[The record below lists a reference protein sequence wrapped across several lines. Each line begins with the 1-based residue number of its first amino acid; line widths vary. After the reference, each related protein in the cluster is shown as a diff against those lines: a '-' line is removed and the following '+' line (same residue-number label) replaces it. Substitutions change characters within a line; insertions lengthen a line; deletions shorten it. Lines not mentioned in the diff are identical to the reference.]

1 MSRAD
6 GQLKIAVL
14 ISGRGSNMQALA
26 HHAGKL
32 GTGYEICL
40 VAANKPAD
48 GLAVASDAGLP
59 TTLIDR
65 KNYTSK
71 KEHENALADAI
82 EASGASWICLA
93 GYMAVLSAD
102 FIARFVGKIINIHPS
117 LLPDYKGLHTHERA
131 LADNQ
136 KFHGVSVHLVTPVLD
151 DGAVIAQMRLSVQHA
166 DTSESLSARVL
177 VLEHILYPLV
187 IGALASGAVKLDAGQ
202 VHWHD
207 TSSANALC
215 LPEDTALIFG

>member
-26 HHAGKL
+26 NHAGEP
-32 GTGYEICL
+32 GIGYEICL
-40 VAANKPAD
+40 VAANKPAE
-48 GLAVASDAGLP
+48 GLSVASDAGLP
-59 TTLIDR
+59 TTLINR
-65 KNYTSK
+65 KKYNSK
-71 KEHENALADAI
+71 KDHENVLAEAI
-82 EASGASWICLA
+82 EASGANWICLA

-102 FIARFVGKIINIHPS
+102 FIARFEGKIINIHPS
-117 LLPDYKGLHTHERA
+117 LLPDYKGLHTHDRA

-151 DGAVIAQMRLSVQHA
+151 DGAVIAQMRLPVKNA

-187 IGALASGAVKLDAGQ
+187 IGALASGAVTFDTGQ
-202 VHWHD
+202 VHWQD
-207 TSSANALC
+207 TSMANALS
-215 LPEDTALIFG
+215 LPEDTVLIFG

>member
-14 ISGRGSNMQALA
+14 ISGRGSNMQALTN
-26 HHAGKL
+26 HAG
-32 GTGYEICL
+32 GHCTGYKICL
-40 VAANKPAD
+40 VAANKPAE
-48 GLAVASDAGLP
+48 GLSLASEAGLP
-59 TTLIDR
+59 TTLIDH
-65 KNYTSK
+65 KKYNSK
-71 KEHENALADAI
+71 KEHEDALAEAI

-102 FIARFVGKIINIHPS
+102 FIARFEGKIINIHPS
-117 LLPDYKGLHTHERA
+117 LLPEYKGLHTHDCA
-131 LADNQ
+131 LADKQ

-151 DGAVIAQMRLSVQHA
+151 DGEVIAQIRMPVKNV

-187 IGALASGAVKLDAGQ
+187 IGALASGAVTLDTGQ
-202 VHWHD
+202 VHWQD
-207 TSSANALC
+207 TSITNTLS
-215 LPEDTALIFG
+215 LPEDTTLIFG